1 MRRISK
7 RNESIVVLTIFGVL
21 ALNYPWLSLF
31 SHTDLVFGIPI
42 LYLYL
47 FILWGIFIIMI
58 AMLIEGENI
67 KDNAPP
73 RKNSVLQHTRNL
85 KRNH

>member
-67 KDNAPP
+67 KDNATP
-73 RKNSVLQHTRNL
+73 RKNSVLKNTRNL
-85 KRNH
+85 KRKH